1 MALGSRDGR
10 IQRDK
15 GTKRLETGEKK
26 RIPATVLAKRSS
38 FIIIIIIII
47 IFFFFL
53 FFFFKEQPAGLN
65 NGTIPAKV
73 TDPGQTEDE
82 TTTVTRGQH

>member
-38 FIIIIIIII
+38 FSFIIIII

-53 FFFFKEQPAGLN
+53 VFFFKEQPAGPN

-82 TTTVTRGQH
+82 TTTATHGQH